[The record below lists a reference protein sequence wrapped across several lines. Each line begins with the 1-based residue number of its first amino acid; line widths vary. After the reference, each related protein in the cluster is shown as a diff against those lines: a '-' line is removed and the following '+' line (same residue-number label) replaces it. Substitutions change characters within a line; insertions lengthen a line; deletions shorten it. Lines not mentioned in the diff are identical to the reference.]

1 MKTVERENRNRWAAA
16 MLSIRTD
23 GTAGQNR
30 PCSSTWGWKQEKLQ
44 RWEKY
49 FLLTSP
55 SIERSK
61 EPLWQREQHGVGRG
75 HGPAEIGAYAG
86 HGEIVGGCALAIDA
100 ELALVVEDCGAL
112 TANSA

>member
-1 MKTVERENRNRWAAA
+1 MVGPWVDLNHRPRPYQEGDLCNMFASNLPSRTTLLKNRC
-16 MLSIRTD
+16 
-23 GTAGQNR
+23 GHV
-30 PCSSTWGWKQEKLQ
+30 Q
-44 RWEKY
+44 RSVQP
-49 FLLTSP
+49 LRSRVQ
-55 SIERSK
+55 RSK

-100 ELALVVEDCGAL
+100 ELDLVVEDCGAL

>member
-16 MLSIRTD
+16 MLSIRAD

-55 SIERSK
+55 SIERFSK
-61 EPLWQREQHGVGRG
+61 RVIALWLAGKLVKTKDAVRLALDGLGTVGRLLG
-75 HGPAEIGAYAG
+75 
-86 HGEIVGGCALAIDA
+86 
-100 ELALVVEDCGAL
+100 
-112 TANSA
+112 